1 MKEEP
6 FRYGENNRCFGILT
20 LPDNP
25 DDAPIVVALN
35 AGLLHRSEPYRLN
48 VLVCRGLAEAGY
60 ICARID
66 ISGKGDSPPREGM
79 KFRDLVDMD
88 WGFIRQALVKRF
100 GERNI
105 ILLGLCS
112 GADNGIKLGAQD
124 PLVRGLV
131 LLDAIS
137 PRDAGAAR
145 RELMHKLGNF
155 RKVLN
160 IPRAVL
166 SRVLRRISGKPSA
179 ESEQLM
185 LRDLPTEDDLR
196 QCFGRIVESRG
207 RVLAIFTS
215 HAYPQYNQA
224 GQFTRALD
232 IAGLEDCCEEE
243 FWPSMMHLYPVEIHR
258 AKLVERINQWGREHL
273 TTLRDSA
280 GA

>member
-20 LPDNP
+20 LPD
-25 DDAPIVVALN
+25 DLDGAPIVVALN

-48 VLVCRGLAEAGY
+48 VLVCRGLADAGY

-79 KFRDLVDMD
+79 SFRELVDMD
-88 WGFIRQALVKRF
+88 WGFIRQSLVRRF

-112 GADNGIKLGAQD
+112 GADNGIKLCVQD
-124 PLVRGLV
+124 PLVKGLV
-131 LLDAIS
+131 LLDAVS

-145 RELMHKLGNF
+145 RDLMHKLANF

-166 SRVLRRISGKPSA
+166 TRVLRRISGKPSDEA
-179 ESEQLM
+179 EQLM
-185 LRDLPTEDDLR
+185 LRSLPTETDLR
-196 QCFGRIVESRG
+196 QCFEGIVERRG
-207 RVLAIFTS
+207 RVLAVFTS

-224 GQFTRALD
+224 GQFVRAL
-232 IAGLEDCCEEE
+232 AVNGLEECCEEE
-243 FWPSMMHLYPVEIHR
+243 FWPTMMHLYPVEVHR
-258 AKLVERINQWGREHL
+258 AKLVQRINQWGRDHFARL
-273 TTLRDSA
+273 KDSSA
-280 GA
+280 T